1 MKRYKV
7 THIMNKKQLI
17 IILVAGLLSSTASA
31 LNLNP
36 TPAVLDDDGNI
47 TAAAVPAGTV
57 VIASEIKASELDT
70 VMGEAYDVTGESG
83 FIIPAGAGYF
93 ARFDLGGGATFA
105 TALVEE

>member
-36 TPAVLDDDGNI
+36 KAAVLAD
-47 TAAAVPAGTV
+47 
-57 VIASEIKASELDT
+57 
-70 VMGEAYDVTGESG
+70 
-83 FIIPAGAGYF
+83 
-93 ARFDLGGGATFA
+93 
-105 TALVEE
+105 

>member
-36 TPAVLDDDGNI
+36 KAAVLDDDGNVV
-47 TAAAVPAGTV
+47 TGGDAVLAGTV
-57 VIASEIKASELDT
+57 VIASEIQASR
-70 VMGEAYDVTGESG
+70 SG
-83 FIIPAGAGYF
+83 YCNG
-93 ARFDLGGGATFA
+93 
-105 TALVEE
+105 